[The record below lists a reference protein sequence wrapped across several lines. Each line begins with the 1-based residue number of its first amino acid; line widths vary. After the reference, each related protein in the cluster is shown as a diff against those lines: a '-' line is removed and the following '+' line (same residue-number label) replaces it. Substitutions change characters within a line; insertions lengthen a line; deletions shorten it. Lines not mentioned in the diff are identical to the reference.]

1 MRSSARNQIKGAIT
15 AIAKGATTAHVTV
28 EIAGGQKIIASI
40 TNEAVEDLGLQKG
53 GSATVVIKASDVMIG
68 VS

>member
-1 MRSSARNQIKGAIT
+1 MRLSARNQIKGAIL

-53 GSATVVIKASDVMIG
+53 GSAAVVIKASDVMIG

>member
-1 MRSSARNQIKGAIT
+1 MRLSARDQIKGAII

-53 GSATVVIKASDVMIG
+53 GSAAVVIKASDVMIG